1 MKLTL
6 GRQKK
11 PRDEENP
18 HGSEDLQAALQ
29 EPRLRLLLAGRTGA
43 GKSSTGNS
51 ILGRKHF
58 DSRLR
63 ATSVTRSCAVASGRW
78 AEWDVDVLDTPDLFS
93 SEVARTDPDCK
104 ERGRCYLLAAPGPH
118 ALLLVTQLGRFTA
131 QDQQAWRGVKALFGD
146 GVSAHTIVVFTR
158 KEDLAEGSLQDYV
171 RDSENQAL
179 RQLVAECGGRFC
191 AFNNR
196 ATGPEQEAQVT
207 ELMRL
212 VEDLVRDRGGAPYTN
227 DVYHLAQALGGV
239 SPEERLRKVA
249 ERVAQKQQGCC
260 LQRFLC
266 EKPKAQRTWW
276 ALALAVLAI
285 VILIALFFFK
295 EKNGKASEA
304 HIEDYG

>member
-1 MKLTL
+1 MR
-6 GRQKK
+6 RQKTA
-11 PRDEENP
+11 RNEENP

-179 RQLVAECGGRFC
+179 RQLVAECGGRVC

-207 ELMRL
+207 ELLRL

-249 ERVAQKQQGCC
+249 EQVAGRQLKQRWGW
-260 LQRFLC
+260 LLASRWKWPEALG
-266 EKPKAQRTWW
+266 TWW
-276 ALALAVLAI
+276 SLSLAGLLSGL
-285 VILIALFFFK
+285 ILL
-295 EKNGKASEA
+295 
-304 HIEDYG
+304 YGSHWLWGGRS

>member
-1 MKLTL
+1 M
-6 GRQKK
+6 
-11 PRDEENP
+11 
-18 HGSEDLQAALQ
+18 
-29 EPRLRLLLAGRTGA
+29 LRLLLAGRTGA

-93 SEVARTDPDCK
+93 
-104 ERGRCYLLAAPGPH
+104 RCYLLAAPGPH

-179 RQLVAECGGRFC
+179 RQLVAECGGRVC

-207 ELMRL
+207 ELLRL

-249 ERVAQKQQGCC
+249 EQVAGRQLKQRWGW
-260 LQRFLC
+260 LLASRWKWPEALG
-266 EKPKAQRTWW
+266 TWW
-276 ALALAVLAI
+276 SLSLAGLLSGLILLYVLLFYPIRLTLAE
-285 VILIALFFFK
+285 FRQFM
-295 EKNGKASEA
+295 
-304 HIEDYG
+304 

>member
-1 MKLTL
+1 MGGVK
-6 GRQKK
+6 GRGSDTTVGAGKD
-11 PRDEENP
+11 PETCCLWSSRGGRGFIIGLA
-18 HGSEDLQAALQ
+18 GSEDLQAALQ

-78 AEWDVDVLDTPDLFS
+78 AEWDLRSRPD
-93 SEVARTDPDCK
+93 RPDCK

-179 RQLVAECGGRFC
+179 RQLVAECGGRVC

-207 ELMRL
+207 ELLRL
-212 VEDLVRDRGGAPYTN
+212 
-227 DVYHLAQALGGV
+227 HQ
-239 SPEERLRKVA
+239 RKA
-249 ERVAQKQQGCC
+249 NYISSKCKTSAH
-260 LQRFLC
+260 
-266 EKPKAQRTWW
+266 QRTISKKVKDS
-276 ALALAVLAI
+276 LQ
-285 VILIALFFFK
+285 
-295 EKNGKASEA
+295 NGRRYLQTMYWIK
-304 HIEDYG
+304 I

>member
-1 MKLTL
+1 MAEATEAVAWGPALRRVADDRYGQRIIGL
-6 GRQKK
+6 A
-11 PRDEENP
+11 
-18 HGSEDLQAALQ
+18 GSEDLQAALQ

-179 RQLVAECGGRFC
+179 RQLVAECGGRVC
-191 AFNNR
+191 
-196 ATGPEQEAQVT
+196 
-207 ELMRL
+207 
-212 VEDLVRDRGGAPYTN
+212 
-227 DVYHLAQALGGV
+227 ALGGV

-249 ERVAQKQQGCC
+249 E
-260 LQRFLC
+260 
-266 EKPKAQRTWW
+266 
-276 ALALAVLAI
+276 
-285 VILIALFFFK
+285 
-295 EKNGKASEA
+295 
-304 HIEDYG
+304 